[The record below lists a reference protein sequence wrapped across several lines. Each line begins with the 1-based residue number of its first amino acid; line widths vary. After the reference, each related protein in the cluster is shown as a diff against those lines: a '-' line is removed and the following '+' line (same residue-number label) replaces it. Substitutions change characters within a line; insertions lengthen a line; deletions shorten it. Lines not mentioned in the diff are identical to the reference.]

1 MHRAVLRPGQRL
13 QCSRQLAERI
23 GVSRNT
29 VSLAYDARLADGYL
43 SSRSR
48 SGVYVAAD
56 VAGTRIGASRRRRDP
71 ESPLA
76 ARLAPEPE
84 DSGFRCPQHWHR
96 SPFPFIAGRV
106 DAQLTTA
113 AEWGAVEGRAW
124 CRGRVGQDV

>member
-13 QCSRQLAERI
+13 PSSRQLAERI

-29 VSLAYDARLADGYL
+29 VSLAYDALLADGYL

-56 VAGTRIGASRRRRDP
+56 VAGTRIGGSRRRRDP

-84 DSGFRCPQHWHR
+84 DSGFRRPQHR
-96 SPFPFIAGRV
+96 NS
-106 DAQLTTA
+106 
-113 AEWGAVEGRAW
+113 AVEGKNVSVRVDTGGG
-124 CRGRVGQDV
+124 GRLKKKNIQQKKSQHKIS

>member
-1 MHRAVLRPGQRL
+1 MRISDWSSDVCSSDLPS
-13 QCSRQLAERI
+13 SRQLAERI

-29 VSLAYDARLADGYL
+29 VSLAYDALLADGYL

-96 SPFPFIAGRV
+96 YPFPFI
-106 DAQLTTA
+106 D
-113 AEWGAVEGRAW
+113 EIGRAN
-124 CRGRVGQDV
+124 V

>member
-1 MHRAVLRPGQRL
+1 MRISDWSSDVCSSDLVDAMHRAVLRPGQRL
-13 QCSRQLAERI
+13 PSSRQLAERI

-29 VSLAYDARLADGYL
+29 VSLAYDALLADGYL

-76 ARLAPEPE
+76 ARLAPE
-84 DSGFRCPQHWHR
+84 DRKSTRLN
-96 SPFPFIAGRV
+96 SS
-106 DAQLTTA
+106 D
-113 AEWGAVEGRAW
+113 
-124 CRGRVGQDV
+124 

>member
-13 QCSRQLAERI
+13 PSSRQLAERI

-29 VSLAYDARLADGYL
+29 VSLAYDALLADGYL

-96 SPFPFIAGRV
+96 YPFPFIDRKSTSLNSSNKCAYR
-106 DAQLTTA
+106 
-113 AEWGAVEGRAW
+113 
-124 CRGRVGQDV
+124 

>member
-1 MHRAVLRPGQRL
+1 MLSLHDALP
-13 QCSRQLAERI
+13 I
-23 GVSRNT
+23 FSRNT
-29 VSLAYDARLADGYL
+29 VSLAYDALLADGYL

-84 DSGFRCPQHWHR
+84 DSGFRCPPPWHR
-96 SPFPFIAGRV
+96 YPFPFIDGDRKSTP
-106 DAQLTTA
+106 LHSSH
-113 AEWGAVEGRAW
+113 
-124 CRGRVGQDV
+124 

>member
-1 MHRAVLRPGQRL
+1 MKTEPPALDQRNLSLDPAAPLSLQHQLRQQLVDAMHRAVLRPGQRL
-13 QCSRQLAERI
+13 PSSRQLAERI

-29 VSLAYDARLADGYL
+29 VSLAYDALLADGYL

-76 ARLAPEPE
+76 ARRAPEPE
-84 DSGFRCPQHWHR
+84 DR
-96 SPFPFIAGRV
+96 SEEH
-106 DAQLTTA
+106 T
-113 AEWGAVEGRAW
+113 
-124 CRGRVGQDV
+124 